1 MLAGWKISVKEQ
13 ESGPPRGKPVSFEIS
28 GEDYAD
34 LSRLADTVVARLQ
47 KVPNLVNI
55 GSDYDPAQPEIRVDI
70 DRDQAKYLGVNTV
83 VAASSVR
90 SAIYG
95 IEAGKFRQGEDEYKI
110 MVRNAPDSRES
121 RGAVQDIVVSLDGK
135 NVPLTSLADVTEGAG
150 LATIRHLA
158 RKRTVQV
165 WAELAPG
172 VKDESS
178 VQAAATKAVEGILTP
193 AGYTIGTG
201 SSNRDQQQTQAFIGK
216 AFLIAVALVFLVMVA
231 QFNSVF
237 QPVLVLI
244 GIILAI
250 GGVFWGLLIVNVTFA
265 FIMSGV
271 GIVALAGVVAKNSI
285 ILIDFTNHL
294 RREGME
300 VREAVIEA
308 GKTRMRPV
316 ILTALTAMIGL
327 LPMATGIGFDFTH
340 LELVT
345 RAKTSMFWGPMAW
358 SIFWGLLFNTFLVL
372 VATPT
377 FYLAYVQIGEWLKR
391 KTPKFL
397 LPKPDVSANH

>member
-1 MLAGWKISVKEQ
+1 MARLLAA
-13 ESGPPRGKPVSFEIS
+13 PPRLAKSRQSESLLETPLSWPPGSPQSLKQPKFLI
-28 GEDYAD
+28 EDAC
-34 LSRLADTVVARLQ
+34 
-47 KVPNLVNI
+47 
-55 GSDYDPAQPEIRVDI
+55 
-70 DRDQAKYLGVNTV
+70 
-83 VAASSVR
+83 
-90 SAIYG
+90 
-95 IEAGKFRQGEDEYKI
+95 F
-110 MVRNAPDSRES
+110 
-121 RGAVQDIVVSLDGK
+121 
-135 NVPLTSLADVTEGAG
+135 LTGF
-150 LATIRHLA
+150 
-158 RKRTVQV
+158 
-165 WAELAPG
+165 
-172 VKDESS
+172 
-178 VQAAATKAVEGILTP
+178 
-193 AGYTIGTG
+193 
-201 SSNRDQQQTQAFIGK
+201 QAFIGK

-372 VATPT
+372 IATPT